1 MYPQWLM
8 TVNISACVYMLS
20 IYLWWSDCSN
30 SLPFLNYIVYFLI
43 EFWELFLAIIPL
55 IDRWLTKQF
64 RENQH
69 LNIEVSDPWTKVY
82 YFHLLQTL
90 FYSLI
95 SPSSVYTFYYLG
107 LIHILLDLSILH
119 SDANIHGKM
128 LPFIKIS
135 KLKTKKETNLTKDME
150 HPYIKV

>member
-1 MYPQWLM
+1 MFIPL
-8 TVNISACVYMLS
+8 LS
-20 IYLWWSDCSN
+20 
-30 SLPFLNYIVYFLI
+30 FENYIYT
-43 EFWELFLAIIPL
+43 LAIIPL
-55 IDRWLTKQF
+55 IDRWLIKQF

-69 LNIEVSDPWTKVY
+69 LNIEVSDPWTEVY

-107 LIHILLDLSILH
+107 LIHILSDLSILH
-119 SDANIHGKM
+119 SDANIHVKM